1 MQFRKN
7 ALPEST
13 IYEILSNGRRR
24 GTIQH
29 LTERLPAETVGLHE
43 LSEAV
48 AIEESG
54 QSPPPRALRE
64 SVYGSLHQTHLPKL
78 EELGVVT
85 YDREMGTVSLCTR
98 ARDVTLYMSV
108 LTRYGVTWDEFYRL
122 LGTATLAL
130 TIGALVELPG
140 VSAIDPLLWASGGLV
155 VFALAITSQLWADRW
170 TLLRILRR

>member
-24 GTIQH
+24 ETIQH
-29 LTERLPAETVGLHE
+29 LTERSSVETIGLHE

-48 AIEESG
+48 ATAESG
-54 QSPPPRALRE
+54 VSPPPRALRE

-85 YDREMGTVSLCTR
+85 YDRLVVLCQMYYR
-98 ARDVTLYMSV
+98 GRDVLPFAVVKHLYFPARDVCH
-108 LTRYGVTWDEFYRL
+108 R
-122 LGTATLAL
+122 TA
-130 TIGALVELPG
+130 
-140 VSAIDPLLWASGGLV
+140 GGP
-155 VFALAITSQLWADRW
+155 
-170 TLLRILRR
+170 